1 VGIVGK
7 EAPGAI
13 SLRRGL
19 DAPWVIIGRLVSH
32 LGQRLAATVVALWVT
47 AITALNVFAD
57 AQPDSTWIALKALP
71 HQGRAAVLALAVDPA
86 NNQAVIAG
94 TSDGSMLR
102 STNGGGGWTVVHTGK
117 TNVTTIAFSPV
128 KPGLVLAGT
137 HAGGLASRDGGATWS
152 PTPGLEGRNVHVFA
166 FALALV
172 AAGTDRGV
180 YVSSDGLSWTQSGL
194 SNRNITALTVEAI
207 HPPVRFVAGGDAQ
220 ASGGVLPLYQS
231 VDAGATWTTLSP
243 SLSGTIAVN
252 LVSGPLPPTGNVRPL
267 IIGTNGGLFASS
279 DNGVSF
285 HPLSGGGLLPTT
297 DYTQVSFITD
307 HHDHFY
313 AASDG
318 GGSGSGGLWRTNDGG
333 RSFNS
338 MEPPEAS
345 VTALAVSNDEQPTLY
360 VATFEPSSHIPH
372 VWTFHDTGGT
382 PQGPIAAESPAA
394 SGARPAHAKDTSMLS
409 QILGSPQLPYLG
421 LGLGALAVILTA
433 IAAHLRARTR

>member
-1 VGIVGK
+1 
-7 EAPGAI
+7 
-13 SLRRGL
+13 
-19 DAPWVIIGRLVSH
+19 
-32 LGQRLAATVVALWVT
+32 
-47 AITALNVFAD
+47 
-57 AQPDSTWIALKALP
+57 
-71 HQGRAAVLALAVDPA
+71 
-86 NNQAVIAG
+86 
-94 TSDGSMLR
+94 M
-102 STNGGGGWTVVHTGK
+102 
-117 TNVTTIAFSPV
+117 
-128 KPGLVLAGT
+128 
-137 HAGGLASRDGGATWS
+137 
-152 PTPGLEGRNVHVFA
+152 
-166 FALALV
+166 
-172 AAGTDRGV
+172 
-180 YVSSDGLSWTQSGL
+180 
-194 SNRNITALTVEAI
+194 
-207 HPPVRFVAGGDAQ
+207 
-220 ASGGVLPLYQS
+220 
-231 VDAGATWTTLSP
+231 
-243 SLSGTIAVN
+243 
-252 LVSGPLPPTGNVRPL
+252 
-267 IIGTNGGLFASS
+267 
-279 DNGVSF
+279 SF

>member
-1 VGIVGK
+1 MRSLVTPQPTRSDHACGAGRECDAEHLEGRRLEDDQPGRDGGQQRDADDEIAGQRRRSEGRSIEQRACLDDPRARRPDLEFAGPPGKHVGIVGK

-13 SLRRGL
+13 SLRSGL

-71 HQGRAAVLALAVDPA
+71 HQGRVAVLALAVDPA
-86 NNQAVIAG
+86 NKQAVIAG

-102 STNGGGGWTVVHTGK
+102 STNGGGSWTVVHTGK

-180 YVSSDGLSWTQSGL
+180 YVSS
-194 SNRNITALTVEAI
+194 
-207 HPPVRFVAGGDAQ
+207 
-220 ASGGVLPLYQS
+220 
-231 VDAGATWTTLSP
+231 
-243 SLSGTIAVN
+243 
-252 LVSGPLPPTGNVRPL
+252 
-267 IIGTNGGLFASS
+267 
-279 DNGVSF
+279 
-285 HPLSGGGLLPTT
+285 GGLLPTT